1 MPTIL
6 KNYQE
11 KKKHNEKLKGTIYM
25 QTRRIDEQSKVIAKQ
40 SRVIEKFKKELQD
53 LIEAT
58 NATITEKDQTIT
70 EKVQT
75 ITKKDQTI
83 NMLKEQLKIPLTGQ
97 EQDKLIRVLFDFEA
111 NMVEEYKKELSEI
124 VSREEQ
130 FKRESEK
137 HNIKVLN
144 DVKVHEKNMSA
155 LCRENNRSIVIK
167 NQNVSD
173 KKELNAQQDRIYSM
187 IKNFEEDMKR
197 QLTYIDWKR
206 KEISRK
212 NESLTKKR
220 KEFTMEKEEHA
231 KTRATH
237 AKEIEALTRE
247 KEELTMSEIIIE
259 HNRLVG
265 IREQI
270 ASDKEKLYTE
280 RYNYQSSIRQMI
292 KNFEEDI
299 NRQLTHIHW
308 ENEEISRK
316 NEILILRTIIV
327 DREIDDYAKTRV
339 IQAKEIET
347 ITMEIEELT
356 MEKDRI
362 NIAIEKLTSQCI
374 TTEFICPISMAVMRD
389 PVITSDGY
397 TYESSSITTWFNKSN
412 TSPMTGL
419 DIPNTLIPN
428 IVLRKLIGDTR
439 E

>member
-1 MPTIL
+1 MATVL

-11 KKKHNEKLKGTIYM
+11 EKKHSEKLKGTIYI

-40 SRVIEKFKKELQD
+40 RRVIEKIEKELQD

-58 NATITEKDQTIT
+58 NKTELFYEKTIT

-75 ITKKDQTI
+75 ITEKDQNI
-83 NMLKEQLKIPLTGQ
+83 NMLKEQLKMILSGQ
-97 EQDKLIRVLFDFEA
+97 EQDILIRVMLDFEA
-111 NMVEEYKKELSEI
+111 QMVEKYEKELSEI

-130 FKRESEK
+130 FKRESKK

-144 DVKVHEKNMSA
+144 DNKEYEKNMSA
-155 LCRENNRSIVIK
+155 LCRENNRSIAIK

-173 KKELNAQQDRIYSM
+173 KKELNAQQDMISSM

-197 QLTYIDWKR
+197 QLTYIDWKSE
-206 KEISRK
+206 EISRK

-237 AKEIEALTRE
+237 AKEIEIIIME
-247 KEELTMSEIIIE
+247 KEE
-259 HNRLVG
+259 H
-265 IREQI
+265 
-270 ASDKEKLYTE
+270 
-280 RYNYQSSIRQMI
+280 
-292 KNFEEDI
+292 
-299 NRQLTHIHW
+299 
-308 ENEEISRK
+308 
-316 NEILILRTIIV
+316 
-327 DREIDDYAKTRV
+327 
-339 IQAKEIET
+339 AKEIET

-356 MEKDRI
+356 REKDRI
-362 NIAIEKLTSQCI
+362 NRKIEELEETF
-374 TTEFICPISMAVMRD
+374 TTKVIKPEFMCPITMELMTD

-397 TYESSSITTWFNKSN
+397 TYERSSITTWFNKSN